1 MDEVRWFPL
10 FRTDVQ
16 FRLLAELFTNP
27 GLEATVGG
35 LAERVGA
42 PQATVSR
49 QVAPLAD
56 GGMVGLR
63 REAVAR
69 HRRAG

>member
-10 FRTDVQ
+10 LRTDVQ
-16 FRLLAELFTNP
+16 FRVLGELFTNP
-27 GLEATVGG
+27 GLETAVGV

-49 QVAPLAD
+49 EVARLAD
-56 GGMVGLR
+56 GG
-63 REAVAR
+63 A
-69 HRRAG
+69 HPP